1 MMKMMMMAKM
11 NRESDASSQQ
21 NTFQMKTKQ
30 FLLLFLFHAV
40 SKLNKKKK
48 KHVVKMRTTNKWV
61 YKNFFI
67 TIFKIP
73 AVILF

>member
-30 FLLLFLFHAV
+30 FLLLFLFACSV
-40 SKLNKKKK
+40 
-48 KHVVKMRTTNKWV
+48 
-61 YKNFFI
+61 
-67 TIFKIP
+67 
-73 AVILF
+73 